1 MDKELQIIEK
11 RVAKCEELKFKIVVN
26 SQETYDQA
34 LEFGKNVNRLIKEVD
49 AQEKD
54 ITKPIND
61 SLKKIRNAFRPAKD
75 KLEAIK
81 KEIAGVMV
89 EYIRAEEAK
98 KKLEAERLEK
108 RLEKGTIRED
118 TVVKKLALAEETKT
132 VTNGGM
138 TSVLVIKNID
148 MEKLPK
154 EYLIVDEGKIVRDY
168 RAGIT
173 IPGVTCEYEKRSRF

>member
-1 MDKELQIIEK
+1 MNKEIQIIEK

-61 SLKKIRNAFRPAKD
+61 SLKKIRDAFRPAKD

-89 EYIRAEEAK
+89 EYINAENAK
-98 KKLEAERLEK
+98 KKLEAERLEA
-108 RLEKGTIRED
+108 RLERGTIRED
-118 TVVKKLALAEETKT
+118 TVIKKLAIAEETKT
-132 VTNGGM
+132 VTKGGM
-138 TSVLVIKNID
+138 TSVLTVKIID
-148 MEKLPK
+148 KTKIPMD
-154 EYLIVDEGKIVRDY
+154 YLIVDESKIKSAHRS
-168 RAGIT
+168 GIK
-173 IPGVTCEYEKRSRF
+173 IPGVICEYKNVARM